1 MSHPN
6 DDLTARYTAG
16 LTALLPEGPAWNGFR
31 QSGGRG
37 AAFIAAKAESLAAVH
52 TRGDDLAREANPL
65 SVQEMLVSREREAD
79 LPDPCL
85 PTDMTIEERR
95 LHLVARWRGRG
106 GQTVTYFQN
115 LAEDLGYDVTIEERR
130 PFRCGYSQCGGDH
143 QLGTPVMRHHWYVI
157 VHGPRI
163 NYFRC
168 GQGRCG
174 RDPLGFVRRA
184 EDLECLLSRVKPGHM
199 ALHFVYEGI

>member
-1 MSHPN
+1 MI
-6 DDLTARYTAG
+6 
-16 LTALLPEGPAWNGFR
+16 E
-31 QSGGRG
+31 
-37 AAFIAAKAESLAAVH
+37 AKAESLAAVH
-52 TRGDDLAREANPL
+52 ARGDDLAREANPL
-65 SVQEMLVSREREAD
+65 YVQEMLPSREREAG

-85 PTDMTIEERR
+85 PGDLTIEERR

-106 GQTVTYFQN
+106 GQTVAYFQGQ
-115 LAEDLGYDVTIEERR
+115 AEGLGYDVAIEERR
-130 PFRCGYSQCGGDH
+130 PFRCGYSQCGGAQ
-143 QLGTPVMRHHWYVI
+143 QLGDPVMRHHWYVA
-157 VHGPRI
+157 VHEPRI